1 MMTKDSDT
9 TVRTTVDVS
18 RPPEDAVD
26 WEAFDALT
34 DEEVRAAASRDPD
47 DPSLTAEELSRMRRV
62 PDVREIRDSM
72 GLSQAKLADRFDLP
86 LAKLQDWEQG
96 RRRLNRSTQTLMHII
111 EHEPDA
117 VDRALRKAKGG
128 RR

>member
-1 MMTKDSDT
+1 
-9 TVRTTVDVS
+9 
-18 RPPEDAVD
+18 
-26 WEAFDALT
+26 
-34 DEEVRAAASRDPD
+34 
-47 DPSLTAEELSRMRRV
+47 MRRV

-72 GLSQAKLADRFDLP
+72 GLSQAKFADRFELP
-86 LAKLQDWEQG
+86 LATLQDWEQG

-111 EHEPDA
+111 EHEPGA